1 MANTYT
7 YKVTFAKQYQEQ
19 LFRQP
24 VYRALSREAIVQG
37 LYQGQTISRSYLS
50 RFAVGE
56 LSAAGG
62 YTVQSFTSTAEVL
75 TIDHKP
81 YGAFRIVEWQKF
93 LDDLDT
99 QEEAATFCMNDIFNY
114 TDGLILQA
122 IVNGAGSSIDNRAFG
137 GTTADEGITVSLTNA
152 RAISAFAQGNLI
164 AQNAFTGRFS
174 ATKRFSGIK
183 QRDGGDRM
191 PVLVMPYF
199 WWTQL
204 ILALSAR
211 WTPQGD
217 KVTTNG
223 FMDMI
228 DSFNIFVSNNLPWK
242 GVYDV
247 SASNLSNGDTLTF
260 GGLTFTGVTGTPT
273 NAGDFKIEAAAADT
287 ATNLKNAINSPY
299 TSISGKSVAFTQASL
314 DSAVQTMLA
323 LTVATASGTAV
334 TIKVAGNSVV
344 IATTTSSTG
353 SWTKKVCYAIAG
365 TSQMVDVAIAKD
377 VFVGEPIPVP
387 GTISKDIVPHSLL
400 GFKVYHDQ
408 SPRIVSIVLDTSA
421 VTVAP
426 AY

>member
-37 LYQGQTISRSYLS
+37 LYQGQTMSRSYLS

-62 YTVQSFTSTAEVL
+62 YTVQNFTSTAEVL

-81 YGAFRIVEWQKF
+81 FGAFRIVEWQKF

-99 QEEAATFCMNDIFNY
+99 QDEASTFCMNEIFNY

-122 IVNGAGSSIDNRAFG
+122 IVTGAGSTIDNATFG
-137 GTTADEGITVSLTNA
+137 GVSGDGIVVSLTNA

-164 AQNAFTGRFS
+164 AQNAFTGRFN

-183 QRDGGDRM
+183 QRDGGERM
-191 PVLVMPYF
+191 PVLVIPYF
-199 WWTQL
+199 YWTQL
-204 ILALSAR
+204 ILSLSAR
-211 WTPQGD
+211 WTPAGD

-242 GVYDV
+242 GIYDV
-247 SASNLSNGDTLTF
+247 SASNLSNGDTLVF

-273 NAGDFKIEAAAADT
+273 AEGDFKIEAAAADT

-299 TSISGKSVAFTQASL
+299 TSISGKSVAFTQANLASN
-314 DSAVQTMLA
+314 VQTMLA
-323 LTVATASGTAV
+323 MTVATSSGTAV
-334 TIKVAGNSVV
+334 TVKVAGNSVV
-344 IATTTSSTG
+344 IATTTSVTG
-353 SWTKKVCYAIAG
+353 SWTKKICYAIAG
-365 TSQMVDVAIAKD
+365 TSEMVDVAIAKD
-377 VFVGEPIPVP
+377 VFIGEPIPVP

-400 GFKVYHDQ
+400 GFKVFHDQ
-408 SPRIVSIVLDTSA
+408 SPRIVSIALDTSA
-421 VTVAP
+421 ITTAP